1 MRKALRSLAIVTA
14 ATLGAGCAA
23 RTHPSSAMTP
33 LERAVDS
40 ILAPYGA
47 PGAPG
52 ASVLIVQN
60 GKVALAKSYGLSD
73 LEAGVP
79 ATPETDYRLA
89 SLTKQFTATAIV
101 LLAAD
106 GRLRLDDP
114 VSRFLPE
121 LPPYA
126 RSVTIRQ
133 LLTHSS
139 GLPAYE
145 DFVPD
150 SQTTQV
156 HDRDVPRL
164 IASADSLYFPA
175 GSAYRYS
182 NTGYALLALI
192 VERASGVG
200 FATFLHDRIFEPLG
214 MRGTVAYE
222 NGISTVPNRA
232 YGYSPHDGHWLRT
245 DQSSTSAVLGD
256 GGIYTSIA
264 DLARWDRALDQHTL
278 VSEAAQREAWTSA
291 TLTDGRRS
299 GYGFGWFVD
308 DSASGVRLRHHGETM
323 GFTNAILKI
332 PSRRLTIVLL
342 TNRTGGDPW
351 DLAARIANLDAL
363 R

>member
-1 MRKALRSLAIVTA
+1 MSSLQRGIDSLLA
-14 ATLGAGCAA
+14 AYA
-23 RTHPSSAMTP
+23 R
-33 LERAVDS
+33 
-40 ILAPYGA
+40 

-52 ASVLIVQN
+52 ASVLVVRDGRTIVSR
-60 GKVALAKSYGLSD
+60 SYGLAD
-73 LEAGVP
+73 LAAGTP
-79 ATPETDYRLA
+79 ATPETNYRLA
-89 SLTKQFTATAIV
+89 SLTKQFTATAIL

-106 GRLRLDDP
+106 GALRYDDS
-114 VSRFLPE
+114 VSRFLPQ
-121 LPPYA
+121 LPACA
-126 RSVTIRQ
+126 RGVTIRQ
-133 LLTHSS
+133 LLTHTS

-156 HDRDVPRL
+156 HDRDVPAL
-164 IASADSLYFPA
+164 IAHADSLYFPA
-175 GSAYRYS
+175 GSSYRYS

-192 VERASGVG
+192 VERASGAS
-200 FATFLHDRIFEPLG
+200 FASFLRDRIFTPLG
-214 MRGTVAYE
+214 MNGSVAFE
-222 NGISTVPNRA
+222 EGVSTVPRRA
-232 YGYSPHDGHWLRT
+232 FGYSERDGRWVRT

-264 DLARWDRALDQHTL
+264 DLARWDRALDAHTL
-278 VSEAAQREAWTSA
+278 VSEKAQGEAWTAA

-308 DSASGVRLRHHGETM
+308 DSASGVRLRHHGETR

-351 DLAARIANLDAL
+351 DLAARIAELPEL

>member
-1 MRKALRSLAIVTA
+1 
-14 ATLGAGCAA
+14 
-23 RTHPSSAMTP
+23 MTP
-33 LERAVDS
+33 LASAVDS
-40 ILAPYGA
+40 ILARYA
-47 PGAPG
+47 EPGAPG
-52 ASVLIVQN
+52 ASVLVVRD
-60 GKVALAKSYGLSD
+60 GRVALAKSYGLSD
-73 LEAGVP
+73 LESRTA
-79 ATPETDYRLA
+79 ATPSTDYRLA
-89 SLTKQFTATAIV
+89 SLTKQFTATAIM

-106 GRLRLDDP
+106 GKLRIDDTA
-114 VSRFLPE
+114 SRFLPE

-126 RSVTIRQ
+126 RRVTIRQ
-133 LLTHSS
+133 LLTHTS

-156 HDRDVPRL
+156 HDADVPAL
-164 IASADSLYFPA
+164 IARADSLYFPS

-192 VERASGVG
+192 VERASGEP
-200 FATFLHDRIFEPLG
+200 FARFLHDRIFAPLG
-214 MRGTVAYE
+214 MSGTVAYE
-222 NGISTVPNRA
+222 AGISTVQRRA
-232 YGYSPHDGHWLRT
+232 FGYSLRDGRWTRT

-256 GGIYTSIA
+256 GGIYTSIE
-264 DLARWDRALDQHTL
+264 DLVRWDRALDAHAL
-278 VSEAAQREAWTSA
+278 VTETMQREAWTSA
-291 TLTDGRRS
+291 TLADGRGA

-351 DLAARIANLDAL
+351 DLAARIAAL
-363 R
+363 PELR